1 MSDDPEQWSPCPPGE
16 LSNLQQSLQNDAKL
30 RARRNFVLAAG
41 AVALAGGGLVT
52 FTQLSSDVSAE
63 NITCREALEL
73 KSEYQA
79 GTLKLASKR
88 KLIEAHL
95 AHCRRCRIAY
105 DQTA

>member
-1 MSDDPEQWSPCPPGE
+1 MSDPEQWSPCPPGE
-16 LSNLQQSLQNDAKL
+16 LSNLQQSLQHDAKL
-30 RARRNFVLAAG
+30 RGRRNFVVTAG

-52 FTQLSSDVSAE
+52 LTLLSSDTSAQK
-63 NITCREALEL
+63 ITCRETLEL

-79 GTLKLASKR
+79 GTLKSDSKR
-88 KLIEAHL
+88 KLIETHL